1 MNKTAG
7 GIIKWV
13 VIGLVGAFLILF
25 YYVLIEDIVSH
36 FHLWFLRI
44 TSALGL
50 LTIICG
56 IIWGAYSVLI
66 KIGVLE
72 KKTSYEQQR
81 DEWERQGESL
91 PVLYSRRSIIYFLLG
106 FIGMCAMAVGLV
118 FITKWVR

>member
-44 TSALGL
+44 TSAVGL

-56 IIWGAYSVLI
+56 IIWGAYSFLI

-91 PVLYSRRSIIYFLLG
+91 PVLHSRRSIIYFLLG
-106 FIGMCAMAVGLV
+106 FLGMCAMAVGLV

>member
-25 YYVLIEDIVSH
+25 YYVLIENIISH
-36 FHLWFLRI
+36 FQLWFLRI
-44 TSALGL
+44 TSAVGL
-50 LTIICG
+50 LAIICG
-56 IIWGAYSVLI
+56 IIGGAYSFLI
-66 KIGVLE
+66 KIGVLK

-81 DEWERQGESL
+81 NEWDPQAESL
-91 PVLYSRRSIIYFLLG
+91 PVLHSRRSLIYFLLG

>member
-1 MNKTAG
+1 MNKTTG
-7 GIIKWV
+7 RIIKWV

-25 YYVLIEDIVSH
+25 YYVLIENIISH
-36 FHLWFLRI
+36 FQLWFLRI
-44 TSALGL
+44 TSAVGL

-56 IIWGAYSVLI
+56 IIWGAYSFLI

-81 DEWERQGESL
+81 NEWDLQAGSL
-91 PVLYSRRSIIYFLLG
+91 PVLHSRRSIIYFLLG

-118 FITKWVR
+118 FITKWGR

>member
-36 FHLWFLRI
+36 FQLWFLRI
-44 TSALGL
+44 TSAVGL

-56 IIWGAYSVLI
+56 ILWGAYSVLI

-81 DEWERQGESL
+81 NEWDLQAGSL
-91 PVLYSRRSIIYFLLG
+91 PVLHSRRSLIYFLLG

>member
-44 TSALGL
+44 TSAVGL

-106 FIGMCAMAVGLV
+106 FMGMCAMAVGLV